1 MLAKY
6 GAIAFA
12 TIALAMSSCGSSSK
26 TTTASRSTDSSAIAS
41 TPQPEP
47 APAVPVA
54 TGRPL
59 ARAQWVTEGD
69 SVCAG
74 LLRQL
79 SAESAGTRPQLVL
92 ALTQTSA
99 YERAAL
105 TRLAVLVPPRS
116 KKKDWE
122 QYLTGLQHIATS
134 TQAQVAE
141 ARAGTFQI
149 DSPAVL
155 AAQSLKERIDAL
167 VKSDGFAKCS
177 RL

>member
-1 MLAKY
+1 MLTKL
-6 GAIAFA
+6 GAIALA
-12 TIALAMSSCGSSSK
+12 TIALTTSSCGSSSK
-26 TTTASRSTDSSAIAS
+26 TTTTNRSTDSSTIAS
-41 TPQPEP
+41 APQPEP
-47 APAVPVA
+47 VPTVTAA

-59 ARAQWVTEGD
+59 PRAQWVIKGD

-79 SAESAGTRPQLVL
+79 SAESAGTRPQLIL

-105 TRLAVLVPPRS
+105 THLATLVPPRS
-116 KKKDWE
+116 KKNDWE
-122 QYLTGLQHIATS
+122 QYLTGLQQIATS

-149 DSPAVL
+149 NSPAVL
-155 AAQSLKERIDAL
+155 AAQSLKERIDGI
-167 VKSDGFAKCS
+167 VKHDGFAKCS